1 VSTVTYAFGPF
12 RLDPAEHLLL
22 RDGVPVTLTPKAFET
37 LCVLVDRHGRL
48 VPTQELI
55 ACVWPDTFVEPNNLA
70 QQVSALRRA
79 LGDGDRGVRY
89 IETVPRRGYRFTA
102 PVVRHEPARLPEG
115 VPADSRRG
123 GDAPPAPAAPG
134 GDPLAESGFARPRS
148 RYALSGD
155 TSIAYQVIGDGP
167 IDIVFV
173 MGWVSHLDWFW
184 EEPSFARF
192 LTRLASFSRLI
203 LFDKRGTGLSD
214 RVTVLPSLEQRMDDV
229 RAVMEAVGSTRAA
242 LLGVSEG
249 GPMSS
254 LFAATHPDM
263 TLALVMIGTYAKRI
277 HAPDYPWAPTP
288 AQRDA
293 FYEEIRTRWGEPIG
307 IEDRAPSRQHD
318 PAFRR
323 WWASYLRNGASPG
336 AALALTQMNT
346 RIDVREVLPNIRV
359 PTLILHR
366 IGDRCLRI
374 EEGRYVASRI
384 PGARLIELPG
394 DDHLPFVGNQDD
406 IIHPVEAFLTGFHP
420 GTAYDEVLA
429 TVLVAHVVGGVDDDT
444 RPRLEA
450 FVRREVAHF
459 RGVGLEVA
467 DGRIRAAFDG
477 PARAVRC
484 AAAIAL
490 TARRLGVSVRAALDL
505 GQCAL
510 TDAGVSGHAVAR
522 AGELAASLPSDM
534 VVVSPPV
541 HDLVAGAGLAFAHE
555 APTHDD
561 RGTAMYVVDLE
572 ALLTPGHVEL

>member
-1 VSTVTYAFGPF
+1 
-12 RLDPAEHLLL
+12 
-22 RDGVPVTLTPKAFET
+22 
-37 LCVLVDRHGRL
+37 
-48 VPTQELI
+48 
-55 ACVWPDTFVEPNNLA
+55 
-70 QQVSALRRA
+70 
-79 LGDGDRGVRY
+79 
-89 IETVPRRGYRFTA
+89 
-102 PVVRHEPARLPEG
+102 
-115 VPADSRRG
+115 
-123 GDAPPAPAAPG
+123 PG

-184 EEPSFARF
+184 DEPSFARF

-242 LLGVSEG
+242 LLGMSEG
-249 GPMSS
+249 GPMSG

-277 HAPDYPWAPTP
+277 HAPDCPWAPTP

-459 RGVGLEVA
+459 RG
-467 DGRIRAAFDG
+467 
-477 PARAVRC
+477 
-484 AAAIAL
+484 
-490 TARRLGVSVRAALDL
+490 
-505 GQCAL
+505 
-510 TDAGVSGHAVAR
+510 
-522 AGELAASLPSDM
+522 
-534 VVVSPPV
+534 
-541 HDLVAGAGLAFAHE
+541 
-555 APTHDD
+555 
-561 RGTAMYVVDLE
+561 
-572 ALLTPGHVEL
+572 